1 MGRAGGSVP
10 GVKTAGR
17 MLLLAGA
24 AGLALSILL
33 PWVTVKGPLASIDLG
48 IVGAKVSAGSRTVA
62 GVETSLWP
70 VAIGIALLVVV
81 LTVLGVA
88 TRLLALVGL
97 VVAVAGAAL
106 LYYCA
111 NVLDIETSGSTLKR
125 AITAALLTSST
136 GPGPPLIL
144 ASGLA
149 ILLGGVLSG

>member
-1 MGRAGGSVP
+1 VR

-24 AGLALSILL
+24 AGLALSVLL
-33 PWVTVKGPLASIDLG
+33 PWVTVKGPGLVVSLG
-48 IVGAKVSAGSRTVA
+48 VLGARVSSGSRTVA

-70 VAIGIALLVVV
+70 FAIGIAVLVVV
-81 LTVLGVA
+81 LTLLGVA
-88 TRLLALVGL
+88 TRLLAAVGL
-97 VVAVAGAAL
+97 VVTVAGAAL

-111 NVLDIETSGSTLKR
+111 NVLDITTSGSALKR
-125 AITAALLTSST
+125 AIADAVLTSST

-149 ILLGGVLSG
+149 ILLGGLLS

>member
-1 MGRAGGSVP
+1 VGRRGGSVR

-24 AGLALSILL
+24 GGLALSVLL
-33 PWVTVKGPLASIDLG
+33 PWVTVKGPGLGLDLG
-48 IVGAKVSAGSRTVA
+48 IIGAKVSSGSRTVA

-70 VAIGIALLVVV
+70 VAIGIALLVVI

-88 TRLLALVGL
+88 TRLLAVVGL
-97 VVAVAGAAL
+97 VVTVAGAAL
-106 LYYCA
+106 LYYCS
-111 NVLDIETSGSTLKR
+111 NVLDIETSGSALKR
-125 AITAALLTSST
+125 AISQAVLTSST

-149 ILLGGVLSG
+149 ILLGALLS

>member
-1 MGRAGGSVP
+1 
-10 GVKTAGR
+10 

-24 AGLALSILL
+24 LGLALSVLL
-33 PWVTVKGPLASIDLG
+33 PWVTVKGPGLTIDLG
-48 IVGAKVSAGSRTVA
+48 VVGAKVSSGSRTVA

-70 VAIGIALLVVV
+70 FAIGIALLVVV

-97 VVAVAGAAL
+97 VVTIAGAAL

-111 NVLDIETSGSTLKR
+111 NVLDIETSGSAVKR
-125 AITAALLTSST
+125 AVSDALLTSST

-149 ILLGGVLSG
+149 ILVGGLLS